1 VRFDGYDEVLG
12 GGQDMY
18 PIYAPIVANH
28 LANDLT
34 KLTVHATLV
43 VSPGGNGTIDATVTI
58 APGETVANPSECKIR
73 CVVFQNDV
81 FQCCDPRGNA
91 NFEAIARDALPDEQ
105 LTISTPGQTQDYDR
119 VFTLNPAWNPYQLH
133 AIVYVQRD
141 TNKRILNSTYA
152 AAPLVLT
159 TDPVTQRLEGSA
171 VPVEWDAQ
179 VLYNVL
185 TTDDVEIAIDK
196 SALPAGWDAE
206 LVYNST
212 TFSDNFTISG
222 MTTTQQEPFLVR
234 VIPGGGEGLGIV
246 TVRGEPVSNPTAAQE
261 VDLNVFWN
269 EPAVLLVD
277 DDGGT
282 AHDIPFKTAIA
293 DAGYSSVTHN
303 VAAFGTPTAS
313 ILNLFDAVV
322 WTTGSPET
330 DTIDFDSETL
340 LINYLNQG
348 GRLFLSSH
356 GYMDERGFNTFS
368 INYLRVATYTLDQ
381 GATQGNGLAG
391 DVIGDGLALN
401 LVPPFADRADRV
413 NPNTGAVGWL
423 KNQLNNPIAI
433 RYDQGT
439 YKTVFMAAAFEGIPL
454 VATASDPNNQKTVM
468 KRILDWFI
476 PTVSTDVNPGTGAA
490 TAKISLAQNAPNPFS
505 STTSLSFALPKSG
518 PVSLSVYDVS
528 GRLVSTLVNRPM
540 DAGNHQV
547 VWDGRDSG
555 GNMVANGVYLLR
567 LQAGGETLTRDMV
580 RMK

>member
-1 VRFDGYDEVLG
+1 
-12 GGQDMY
+12 
-18 PIYAPIVANH
+18 
-28 LANDLT
+28 
-34 KLTVHATLV
+34 
-43 VSPGGNGTIDATVTI
+43 
-58 APGETVANPSECKIR
+58 
-73 CVVFQNDV
+73 
-81 FQCCDPRGNA
+81 
-91 NFEAIARDALPDEQ
+91 
-105 LTISTPGQTQDYDR
+105 
-119 VFTLNPAWNPYQLH
+119 
-133 AIVYVQRD
+133 
-141 TNKRILNSTYA
+141 
-152 AAPLVLT
+152 
-159 TDPVTQRLEGSA
+159 
-171 VPVEWDAQ
+171 
-179 VLYNVL
+179 
-185 TTDDVEIAIDK
+185 
-196 SALPAGWDAE
+196 
-206 LVYNST
+206 
-212 TFSDNFTISG
+212 
-222 MTTTQQEPFLVR
+222 
-234 VIPGGGEGLGIV
+234 
-246 TVRGEPVSNPTAAQE
+246 
-261 VDLNVFWN
+261 
-269 EPAVLLVD
+269 
-277 DDGGT
+277 
-282 AHDIPFKTAIA
+282 
-293 DAGYSSVTHN
+293 
-303 VAAFGTPTAS
+303 
-313 ILNLFDAVV
+313 
-322 WTTGSPET
+322 
-330 DTIDFDSETL
+330 
-340 LINYLNQG
+340 
-348 GRLFLSSH
+348 
-356 GYMDERGFNTFS
+356 
-368 INYLRVATYTLDQ
+368 LDQ